1 MDALLLI
8 VGSQDLSVVVLVLGL
23 AVYLGFVAYKRFND
37 LAPVPELAN
46 YTFTH
51 QTIAWT
57 STKRF
62 YAAAVV
68 YIALTLGLF
77 RLLLLA
83 PDLVFGI
90 ADHLE
95 SLKEV
100 YEGMQPQFVVPIA
113 AALLLRFG
121 PEQRAV
127 AMVEEGVRSALQ
139 RMGAIPASVQRNHNT
154 LSNASI
160 TVPDLLHPALR
171 DNTDAAFPS
180 ELPAF
185 DVRLQINT
193 KLHRASYLNEIFTY
207 WEEPGSAF
215 QPFWARHAEYI
226 RQLHREADQLAAQAK
241 QFLSLPP
248 ESRQQL
254 VGTEQD
260 LGHGLSRLLRKQHY
274 ALACAVF
281 AMHGDIATKEQAFRD
296 LGFHFKSLEED
307 PTPPVA
313 VVRAVLNDIAQVLLL
328 FVFVAYPVAIAVLW
342 ALGVQPTDDPLWEVF
357 GVWPLMAV
365 ALILASTLPALIVRR
380 YDWATPRPKAGEP
393 RRADRPYAAYLV
405 ATLAAAVTLPVA
417 FALIKALFMP
427 AEGGFAEQLQ
437 DYALFALLGGGMSLG
452 LSFLL
457 DTPLPN
463 RLLSGTALGVFV
475 ACFGTIGYLGA
486 GAEAGIS
493 GLTLT
498 AALSFVIGFVN
509 GVLIPYAY
517 RGHATARIES

>member
-226 RQLHREADQLAAQAK
+226 RELHREADQLAAQAK

-307 PTPPVA
+307 PTP
-313 VVRAVLNDIAQVLLL
+313 
-328 FVFVAYPVAIAVLW
+328 
-342 ALGVQPTDDPLWEVF
+342 
-357 GVWPLMAV
+357 
-365 ALILASTLPALIVRR
+365 
-380 YDWATPRPKAGEP
+380 
-393 RRADRPYAAYLV
+393 
-405 ATLAAAVTLPVA
+405 PVA

-509 GVLIPYAY
+509 GALIPYAY